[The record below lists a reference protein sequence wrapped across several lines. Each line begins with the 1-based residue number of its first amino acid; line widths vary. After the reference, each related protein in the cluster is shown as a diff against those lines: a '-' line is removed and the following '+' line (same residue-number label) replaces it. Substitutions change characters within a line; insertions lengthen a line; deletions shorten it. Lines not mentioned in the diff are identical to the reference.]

1 MGYIFEPEKL
11 QVIAKR
17 AVGLPFDQMVDA
29 VVSGMA
35 EAYPEYVETK
45 KDFFFSLAGGITG
58 MINVI
63 HGSLSEYVL
72 IFGTPI
78 GSEGYSGRYSIDIY
92 DILLAGEMYTYTES
106 RPGLRVKHVP
116 GEIAYLPKNTA
127 KAASFTHDTAVA
139 AAHRGHRLGLLLKAD
154 VMRWLAGAEPQVAT
168 VDTWNAASNDHMIAV
183 NERLGYRVMG
193 SCPGYQRRL

>member
-17 AVGLPFDQMVDA
+17 AVGLPFDQMVDT
-29 VVSGMA
+29 VVAGMA
-35 EAYPEYVETK
+35 EAYPDHVTTE

-92 DILLAGEMYTYTES
+92 DILLAGEMYTYTENN
-106 RPGLRVKHVP
+106 PGQRVTHIP
-116 GEIAYLPKNTA
+116 GEIAFLPKGTA
-127 KAASFTHDTAVA
+127 KAASFTHNTWMLEYGRGPVPTCLLMGLSDAITAYDGYVIGKTA
-139 AAHRGHRLGLLLKAD
+139 WVYGRQVIRNLLK
-154 VMRWLAGAEPQVAT
+154 GK
-168 VDTWNAASNDHMIAV
+168 I
-183 NERLGYRVMG
+183 
-193 SCPGYQRRL
+193 